1 MYPAAGMLIMAIEA
15 ARQLDDSAKT
25 KTGYR
30 LRDVAFHK
38 ALVLS
43 SDPEGVETQFYLRP
57 AKEISNKLN
66 LWNEFRLCTYE
77 NGEWTENCRGAVS
90 IEHQESTQLDDDREA
105 EDERRYYSQEYERG
119 AEKCQMTLSSRQ
131 FYEVL
136 NESGLSY
143 GPTFQTVRKVRF
155 TDEGDATGIIDTRD
169 WMAKVADNSIQ
180 PHRIHPTTLDGVLQ
194 IAYPTLTQGRKTIIP
209 VMVPT
214 KLQNLWISEAQN
226 EQPENSIVNVHAKTA
241 FKGIRTASASIV
253 AVLAADGSPCIIGD
267 FEMTFLGGNGTF
279 STTKLSRQLRCYHL
293 DWKPDVDLLESGEI
307 GALCATTTALPAS
320 LSELAIQEKELW
332 CYLSISKTI
341 DELGQD
347 FSTAS
352 SHLQKYYTW
361 MKNRLPSKT
370 GHLISTWSSTTYP
383 IEEEADL
390 QALQNKVEN
399 SGSEG
404 KILIKVAK
412 NLVPM
417 LRGQVDP
424 LELLF
429 EDNLLEDYYR
439 DAHNAAY
446 MFQKAKKYM
455 EVIAHK
461 NPALKVL
468 EIGAGTGSA
477 TSHVLD
483 VLMRQEE
490 PVDGSCGTPRFTE
503 YMYTDISPSFFERA
517 KERFPHHRMTFSTLN
532 IEKDPLQQGFEIA
545 TYDVVLAA
553 NVSLQLSCS
562 SPGLTHTPRFF
573 MRRQTCTTHYAIRGN
588 F

>member
-15 ARQLDDSAKT
+15 ARQLADPARI

-38 ALVLS
+38 AIVLS
-43 SDPEGVETQFYLRP
+43 SDPAGVETQFYLRP
-57 AKEISNKLN
+57 AKDIGSKLN

-90 IEHQESTQLDDDREA
+90 IEHYESTQPDDDREA
-105 EDERRYYSQEYERG
+105 ENERIYYSQEYERG

-136 NESGLSY
+136 SESGLSY
-143 GPTFQTVRKVRF
+143 GQAFQTVRQVRF
-155 TDEGDATGIIDTRD
+155 TDEGDATGTIDTRD
-169 WMAKVADNSIQ
+169 WMVKVANNSIQ
-180 PHRIHPTTLDGVLQ
+180 PHIIHPTALDGVLQ
-194 IAYPTLTQGRKTIIP
+194 IAYPALTKGGKEVIP

-214 KLQNLWISEAQN
+214 KLQNLWISEVQD
-226 EQPENSIVNVHAKTA
+226 EEMKNSIINVHAKTA
-241 FKGIRTASASIV
+241 FQGIRTATASII
-253 AVLAADGSPCIIGD
+253 AVLAANGSPYIVGD
-267 FEMTFLGGNGTF
+267 FEMTFVGGSGTF
-279 STTKLSRQLRCYHL
+279 STTKLSRQLRCYHV
-293 DWKPDVDLLESGEI
+293 DWKPDVDLLETSEI
-307 GALCATTTALPAS
+307 GALCATAAALPAS
-320 LSELAIQEKELW
+320 FTELAIQEKELW

-341 DELGQD
+341 DELGEG
-347 FSTAS
+347 FSMAG
-352 SHLQKYYTW
+352 SHLQKYYLW
-361 MKNRLPSKT
+361 MKNRLSSKT
-370 GHLISTWSSTTYP
+370 GQSISTWSSTTYQT
-383 IEEEADL
+383 EVKADL
-390 QALQNKVEN
+390 QTLQTQVEN

-412 NLVPM
+412 NLVSI
-417 LRGQVDP
+417 LKGQVDP

-439 DAHNAAY
+439 DAHNASY

-455 EVIAHK
+455 EVVAHK
-461 NPALKVL
+461 NPALKAL

-483 VLMRQEE
+483 VLMHQEE
-490 PVDGSCGTPRFTE
+490 PGDGSGATARFAE

-517 KERFPHHRMTFSTLN
+517 KERFSNHRMRFKTLN
-532 IEKDPLQQGFEIA
+532 IEKDPLQQGFEVA
-545 TYDVVLAA
+545 EYDVILAA
-553 NVSLQLSCS
+553 NVSLQLGYL
-562 SPGLTHTPRFF
+562 SPALTYTPRFF
-573 MRRQTCTTHYAIRGN
+573 TPRQTWKTPYATRGN